1 MFIVGLTG
9 GIGSGKSAVSARFEE
24 LGVTVVDADIAAR
37 TVVEKGKPALAAIA
51 QHFGADILTDDG
63 SLDRAALRRIVF
75 EDANQRGWLEKLL
88 HPLIYQELK
97 AGLKNATSHYS
108 LLVSPLLIET
118 GQNRLV
124 QRILVVDIPEA
135 MQVSRVMG
143 RDNSSE
149 EQVKAI
155 MNTQTSREKRLR
167 CADDV
172 IVNNGGLE
180 DMKLAVDR
188 LHQQYLKMA
197 SEHGVS

>member
-1 MFIVGLTG
+1 M
-9 GIGSGKSAVSARFEE
+9 
-24 LGVTVVDADIAAR
+24 AD
-37 TVVEKGKPALAAIA
+37 
-51 QHFGADILTDDG
+51 DS
-63 SLDRAALRRIVF
+63 SLDRGALRRIVF

-88 HPLIYQELK
+88 HPLIYQKLK
-97 AGLKNATSHYS
+97 TGLKNATSHYS
-108 LLVSPLLIET
+108 PLVSPLLIET

-155 MNTQTSREKRLR
+155 MNTQTSRGKRLR

-172 IVNNGGLE
+172 IVNDGSLGDL
-180 DMKLAVDR
+180 KLAVSK
-188 LHQQYLKMA
+188 LHQQHLKMA
-197 SEHGVS
+197 SKHAAS

>member
-1 MFIVGLTG
+1 M
-9 GIGSGKSAVSARFEE
+9 A
-24 LGVTVVDADIAAR
+24 
-37 TVVEKGKPALAAIA
+37 
-51 QHFGADILTDDG
+51 
-63 SLDRAALRRIVF
+63 
-75 EDANQRGWLEKLL
+75 
-88 HPLIYQELK
+88 
-97 AGLKNATSHYS
+97 
-108 LLVSPLLIET
+108 SPLLIET

-135 MQVSRVMG
+135 MQISRVMG

-172 IVNNGGLE
+172 IVNDGSLE
-180 DMKLAVDR
+180 DLKLAVDR